1 MGDERLVLVV
11 DDDAYMRRMLRKRL
25 QASGYRV
32 AEANNGDRALEAAR
46 LLLPDVILLDV
57 LMEGMNGL
65 EVCAR
70 LKAIPELS
78 DTPILFLS
86 SVGDVPTKVAG
97 FELGAHDYI
106 PKTTDLR
113 EVQLRVG
120 AALKAKVKQERLR
133 EAAVRL
139 ESETQRLLLEAQV
152 DPLTGLAN
160 RRALIQEG
168 GRALTEARF
177 TGEPAA
183 LFIVDV
189 DHFKHVNDT
198 WGHAFGDE
206 VLRAVGSQVRQLLRE
221 EDLWGRLGGEE
232 FVALLPRTGAT
243 EALRAAER
251 VRQGIEALIVGEEGV
266 QVTVSI
272 GIAVFPL
279 DGTALDALLEAAD
292 HRMYAAKE
300 RGRNR
305 VVAGSYMPAFSG
317 PPHQA

>member
-1 MGDERLVLVV
+1 VSDERLVLVV
-11 DDDAYMRRMLRKRL
+11 DDDTYMRRVLRKRL

-46 LLLPDVILLDV
+46 LLQPDVILLDI

-78 DTPILFLS
+78 DTPVLFLS
-86 SVGDVPTKVAG
+86 SIGDVPTKAAG
-97 FELGAHDYI
+97 FELGAQDYI
-106 PKTTDLR
+106 SKTTDLR
-113 EVQLRVG
+113 ELQLRVK
-120 AALKAKVKQERLR
+120 AALQAKVKHERLR
-133 EAAVRL
+133 EAATRL
-139 ESETQRLLLEAQV
+139 ESETRRLMHEALR

-160 RRALIQEG
+160 RRAIMQDG
-168 GRALTEARF
+168 GRVLTEAHF
-177 TGEPAA
+177 TGEPAT

-189 DHFKHVNDT
+189 DHFKRVNDT
-198 WGHAFGDE
+198 WGHAFGDRVLQE
-206 VLRAVGSQVRQLLRE
+206 VGAQVRRLLRE

-232 FVALLPRTGAT
+232 FVALLPQADAP

-251 VRQGIEALIVGEEGV
+251 VRQGIEGLAVGEEGV
-266 QVTVSI
+266 QVTASI
-272 GIAVFPL
+272 GVASFPV
-279 DGTALDALLEAAD
+279 DGTTLDALLETAD

-305 VVAGSYMPAFSG
+305 VVAGSWATFRR
-317 PPHQA
+317 PPHHG